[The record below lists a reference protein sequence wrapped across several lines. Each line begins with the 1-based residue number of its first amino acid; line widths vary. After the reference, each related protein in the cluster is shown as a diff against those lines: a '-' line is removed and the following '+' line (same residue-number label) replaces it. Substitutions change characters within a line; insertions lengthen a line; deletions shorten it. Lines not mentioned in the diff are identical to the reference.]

1 MFADLLLDFEV
12 HEVQYMF
19 IDTFSAAAPPFTI
32 FALIALSWQN
42 PLIDLCLLA
51 VSYWGC
57 MLSKRARAAGSLC
70 AYVIET
76 FFKMMLLWWC
86 FCVRVGNN
94 NTLNLNYIYNS
105 GRFVF
110 ALCKQELELRTDL
123 RMYVWIFVHI
133 LHFFMFAV
141 LCGWIK

>member
-12 HEVQYMF
+12 HKVQYMY

-32 FALIALSWQN
+32 FALI
-42 PLIDLCLLA
+42 
-51 VSYWGC
+51 V
-57 MLSKRARAAGSLC
+57 SLC

-94 NTLNLNYIYNS
+94 NTLNLNYIYNR
-105 GRFVF
+105 GRCL
-110 ALCKQELELRTDL
+110 ALFR
-123 RMYVWIFVHI
+123 
-133 LHFFMFAV
+133 
-141 LCGWIK
+141 